1 MADARYSL
9 TVNGVRR
16 EVTADSEL
24 PLLWVLRDVLGL
36 TGTKYG
42 CGIGKCRAC
51 SVLVDVELKKA
62 CTTSAKSM
70 AGKRIQTVEGLSPDL
85 SHRLQ
90 RAWLAEQV
98 PQCGYCQSGM
108 LMAAAAL
115 LAENPA
121 PSDQDID
128 DEIENICA
136 CGTYERIRRGIKR
149 AAGLPS

>member
-1 MADARYSL
+1 M
-9 TVNGVRR
+9 
-16 EVTADSEL
+16 
-24 PLLWVLRDVLGL
+24 
-36 TGTKYG
+36 
-42 CGIGKCRAC
+42 
-51 SVLVDVELKKA
+51 LVDGELTKS
-62 CTTSAKSM
+62 CTTSGKSA

-90 RAWLAEQV
+90 QAWLAEQV

-108 LMAAAAL
+108 LMAAAL

-121 PSDQDID
+121 PSDDEID

-136 CGTYERIRRGIKR
+136 CGTYQRIRRGIKR

>member
-1 MADARYSL
+1 MADVRYSL
-9 TVNGVRR
+9 TVNGERR
-16 EVTADSEL
+16 EVSADSEL

-42 CGIGKCRAC
+42 CAINQCRAC
-51 SVLVDVELKKA
+51 SVLVDGELTKS
-62 CTTSAKSM
+62 CTTKGTSV
-70 AGKRIQTVEGLSPDL
+70 AGKPIQTVEGLSSDL

-90 RAWLAEQV
+90 EAWLAEQV

-121 PSDQDID
+121 PSDEDID
-128 DEIENICA
+128 DEIRNICA
-136 CGTYERIRRGIKR
+136 CGTYQRIRRGIKH